1 MDGCFMIDTLNFFL
15 FSAALIILIY
25 NAPLITRYLYTK
37 VFCKGMSNMRTA
49 PEIGLKVVEIIK
61 NDMAAKGNPEGY
73 TIIDMGSAFGYYSC
87 QIAENIPQAK
97 VIGMD
102 CDPGGVAF
110 SKAMAK
116 RKNLSNVEFIKCDFF
131 QYDISKADA
140 IVFYLPD
147 YLMKPMGDLLKT
159 APKNGALIIS
169 NRFQLEGWEPSEV
182 LQIETKF
189 PRQGR
194 LNLYRKQ

>member
-1 MDGCFMIDTLNFFL
+1 MIIEMFNALMFWVIVVVTVYHLPLFF
-15 FSAALIILIY
+15 
-25 NAPLITRYLYTK
+25 RYVYTI

-49 PEIGLKVVEIIK
+49 PEIGLKAIEIIK
-61 NDMAAKGNPEGY
+61 VDMATKGNPESY
-73 TIIDMGSAFGYYSC
+73 TIIDLGSAYGYFSC
-87 QIAENIPQAK
+87 QIAEHIPQAK

-116 RKNLSNVEFIKCDFF
+116 RKKFANAEFIKCNFF
-131 QYDISKADA
+131 NYDISKADA

-159 APKNGALIIS
+159 AAKDGALIIS
-169 NRFQLEGWEPSEV
+169 NRFQLEGWEPAEV

-194 LNLYRKQ
+194 LNVYRK